1 MFVPRANKQNYDTS
15 SIGEDRSLRQGINL
29 YGAWIRVD
37 PLGSGLIP
45 VEEIKI
51 K

>member
-1 MFVPRANKQNYDTS
+1 MFVPRGNNQKYDGS
-15 SIGEDRSLRQGINL
+15 SIGEDHSLRQGINL
-29 YGAWIRVD
+29 QGVRIRVD
-37 PLGSGLIP
+37 QFDSGLIP